1 MTVNT
6 DIQHTLALQTLQA
19 IQESLLI
26 IDPYADRLLMS
37 NDTAQQQLGY
47 SASDL
52 INLPVSQLF
61 KYCLADLIN
70 FTDQVLTQQSGWSLD
85 LCCRHRDGHPLAI
98 EISACAIDINAK
110 PLLAM
115 LIRDRRQLQ
124 KQEQKARA
132 DDYIRRGL
140 GEWQQIEEIFQEI
153 ERENQLLLQAVG
165 DGIYG
170 VNASGQ
176 TTFLNPAAEQM
187 LGWQADEVVG
197 EDIHTLIHHTHA
209 DGDHYHVEDCPI
221 YAAFHDGAVHRV
233 DNEIFWRKDGT
244 AFPVEYTSTPV
255 TDHGRLVGAVVI
267 FRDITER
274 KETEHNLHAALE
286 EVNQLKRRLEQEN
299 AYLQEEIRSEYNYK
313 EIVGKSTA
321 IQRTIHQIQLVAPTE
336 ANVLISGESGTGKEL
351 IARAIHESSGR
362 SERPLIRVNC
372 AAIPREL
379 FESEFFGH
387 VKGAFTGA
395 TGDRAGR
402 FELADGGT
410 LFLDEVGEIPIELQ
424 GKLLR
429 VLQEGQFERVGDS
442 RTRKV
447 DVRLIAAT
455 NRDLLQEVRKRTFR
469 EDLYFRLNVFPVESA
484 ALRERKDD
492 IPLLAT
498 HFLNHARQKLNKPQV
513 RLTRGDIRRL
523 SNYHWPGNIRELE
536 NVIERAVILSRGE
549 RLSFDL
555 PVTSTASAPLENPS
569 QTSEEIETSPLMT
582 CDELRALEINNI
594 RLALEHS
601 NGRIFGRNGAAERL
615 NMKPTTLASRIKRL
629 GIEKRQRQETAY
641 D

>member
-1 MTVNT
+1 MTIDT
-6 DIQHTLALQTLQA
+6 ELHHSLALQTLQA

-26 IDPYADRLLMS
+26 IDPYADRVIMS
-37 NDTAQQQLGY
+37 NTTAQQHLGY
-47 SASDL
+47 SATELVSM
-52 INLPVSQLF
+52 PVSRLF
-61 KYCLADLIN
+61 KHCLADLIN
-70 FTDQVLTQQSGWSLD
+70 FTDQVLTRQNGWSLE
-85 LCCRHRDGHPLAI
+85 LCCYHHDGQPLAI
-98 EISACAIDINAK
+98 EISACTIHVNK
-110 PLLAM
+110 KTLLAM
-115 LIRDRRQLQ
+115 LIRDRLQKQ

-187 LGWQADEVVG
+187 LGWKADEVVG

-233 DNEIFWRKDGT
+233 DNEIFWRKDGS

-274 KETEHNLHAALE
+274 KEAEHNLHSALE
-286 EVNQLKRRLEQEN
+286 EVNQLKQRLEQEN

-402 FELADGGT
+402 FELANGGT

-484 ALRERKDD
+484 ALRERKGD

-498 HFLNHARQKLNKPQV
+498 HFLNHARHKLNKPDV
-513 RLTRGDIRRL
+513 RLTQGDIDRL
-523 SNYHWPGNIRELE
+523 STYHWPGNIRELE
-536 NVIERAVILSRGE
+536 NVIERAIILSRGD
-549 RLSFDL
+549 RLIFDL
-555 PVTSTASAPLENPS
+555 PVTKTDTGNQSVREPTPDEDA
-569 QTSEEIETSPLMT
+569 LMT
-582 CDELRALEINNI
+582 RDQLRALEIRNI
-594 RLALEHS
+594 RLALQYSE
-601 NGRIFGRNGAAERL
+601 GRIFGPGGAAEHL

-629 GIEKRQRQETAY
+629 GIEKQSA
-641 D
+641 

>member
-1 MTVNT
+1 MTIDT
-6 DIQHTLALQTLQA
+6 ELHHSLALQTLQA

-26 IDPYADRLLMS
+26 IDPYADRVIMS
-37 NDTAQQQLGY
+37 NTTAQQHLGY
-47 SASDL
+47 SATDL
-52 INLPVSQLF
+52 VSMPVSRLF
-61 KYCLADLIN
+61 KHCLADLIN
-70 FTDQVLTQQSGWSLD
+70 FTDQVLTRQSGWSLE
-85 LCCRHRDGHPLAI
+85 LCCYHHDGQPLVV
-98 EISACAIDINAK
+98 EISACAIRVNEK

-115 LIRDRRQLQ
+115 LIRDRLQKQ

-187 LGWQADEVVG
+187 LGWKADEVVG

-233 DNEIFWRKDGT
+233 DNEIFWRKDGS

-274 KETEHNLHAALE
+274 KETEHNLHSALE
-286 EVNQLKRRLEQEN
+286 EVNQLKQRLEQEN

-395 TGDRAGR
+395 TSDRAGR
-402 FELADGGT
+402 FELANGGT

-498 HFLNHARQKLNKPQV
+498 HFLNHARHKLNKPDV
-513 RLTRGDIRRL
+513 RLTQGDIDHL
-523 SNYHWPGNIRELE
+523 SAYHWPGNIRELE
-536 NVIERAVILSRGE
+536 NVIERAIILARGD
-549 RLSFDL
+549 RLIFDL
-555 PVTSTASAPLENPS
+555 PVTKTDTGNPPAREP
-569 QTSEEIETSPLMT
+569 TPDGDALMT
-582 CDELRALEINNI
+582 RDQLRALEIRNI
-594 RLALEHS
+594 RLALQYSE
-601 NGRIFGRNGAAERL
+601 GRIFGPGGAAEQL

-629 GIEKRQRQETAY
+629 GIEKKSA
-641 D
+641 

>member
-1 MTVNT
+1 MTVRT
-6 DIQHTLALQTLQA
+6 DLQHTLALQTLQA

-37 NDTAQQQLGY
+37 NATAQQQLGY
-47 SASDL
+47 SASEL
-52 INLPVSQLF
+52 TSLPASQLF

-70 FTDQVLTQQSGWSLD
+70 FTDEVLIQQRGWSLD
-85 LCCRHRDGHPLAI
+85 LCCSHRDGHPLTI
-98 EISACAIDINAK
+98 EISACTININEK

-115 LIRDRRQLQ
+115 LIRDRQQLQ
-124 KQEQKARA
+124 KQEQQARA

-176 TTFLNPAAEQM
+176 TTFLNPAAEHM
-187 LGWQADEVVG
+187 LGWKAEEVVG

-209 DGDHYHVEDCPI
+209 DGDHYPVEACPI

-255 TDHGRLVGAVVI
+255 TDHRRLVGAVVI

-274 KETEHNLHAALE
+274 KETEHNLHTALE
-286 EVNQLKRRLEQEN
+286 EVNRLKQRLEQEN
-299 AYLQEEIRSEYNYK
+299 AYLQEEIRGEYNYK

-429 VLQEGQFERVGDS
+429 VLQEGQFERVGES

-455 NRDLLQEVRKRTFR
+455 NRDLLQEVRKKQFR

-484 ALRERKDD
+484 ALRERRDD

-513 RLTRGDIRRL
+513 QLTRGDIRRL
-523 SNYHWPGNIRELE
+523 SDYHWPGNIRELE
-536 NVIERAVILSRGE
+536 NVIERAVILSRGG

-555 PVTSTASAPLENPS
+555 PVTSAAPIPLDNPS
-569 QTSEEIETSPLMT
+569 QTSNEIDAGNLMT
-582 CDELRALEINNI
+582 CDELRALEIRNI
-594 RLALEHS
+594 RLALRQS
-601 NGRIFGRNGAAERL
+601 NGRIFGRGGAAERL
-615 NMKPTTLASRIKRL
+615 DMKPTTLASRIKRL
-629 GIEKRQRQETAY
+629 GIDKKVPQEHA
-641 D
+641 